1 MQTSKLLASRASN
14 YRLKSITS
22 PSNHKSPFGWRDFR
36 KDGKNGRKKWR
47 ENYFCGCLVREMRE
61 WNIGGVRF
69 AFSPGPPKT
78 NLSNLERKWERKEGL
93 YCKGQFC
100 PLFTLEV
107 SSSSS
112 SSFLFFF
119 HLCQPKSTWANYQH
133 FFLFTN
139 VLHNS
144 FGIFFLIFILTNLI
158 NHIIYIY
165 IYTHK

>member
-61 WNIGGVRF
+61 WNIGGVWF

-112 SSFLFFF
+112 SSFLFFSIF
-119 HLCQPKSTWANYQH
+119 VNQNLHGQITNIF
-133 FFLFTN
+133 FFLPTFSTIH
-139 VLHNS
+139 L
-144 FGIFFLIFILTNLI
+144 GFFF
-158 NHIIYIY
+158 
-165 IYTHK
+165 

>member
-61 WNIGGVRF
+61 WNIGGVRLLSPQAHQKPISPIWRENGREKRGFIAKDNF
-69 AFSPGPPKT
+69 APFSHWKFLLLLLLL
-78 NLSNLERKWERKEGL
+78 LS
-93 YCKGQFC
+93 
-100 PLFTLEV
+100 
-107 SSSSS
+107 
-112 SSFLFFF
+112 FFF

-158 NHIIYIY
+158 
-165 IYTHK
+165 KDRKSVV